1 MNKTKNWTVMSYH
14 NIHVKFM
21 IQGWCLIIVINS
33 FDTDQAL

>member
-1 MNKTKNWTVMSYH
+1 MNKSKNWTVMSYH
-14 NIHVKFM
+14 NITFM